1 MSGHRSD
8 GPENPSKVAVGS
20 AGAALSSGDVARPVR
35 GTAGPWE
42 GAPLLDRIR
51 AAAAA
56 CALLL
61 TVAAAMAVP
70 PRAAAIAGGEIANPA
85 QWPFMV
91 ALMDTAEPDAL
102 QAQFCGGTLVRTDW
116 VLTAA
121 HCVTE
126 DDGTLKD
133 PASIDVAVGIADL
146 STVTPADRIAVDRIH
161 TYPRWRPSVGGDR
174 GFAYDLA
181 VMHLVRP
188 AGTPVALPPAQLP
201 DVYRPSVARVAGWG
215 RQASDTFPARL
226 RTARISVS
234 TPRQCREIYSVY
246 GVICGT
252 LPESGEAS
260 TCDGDSGGPL
270 VDASGRV
277 PRLIGVVNFGIAG
290 VCERGSTG
298 AFADV
303 STFQTWVAH
312 ITRAVGDTGLS
323 LPEIS
328 SVRARDRG
336 DVIRVDITWCQ
347 DRARGRAVRADVF
360 LARTDGTIVR
370 HDTVRGTAGTRC
382 MEATITFP
390 DTLRNGTYLAV
401 GKVIDVRARMSFR
414 AAPVRFR
421 VS

>member
-1 MSGHRSD
+1 M
-8 GPENPSKVAVGS
+8 
-20 AGAALSSGDVARPVR
+20 
-35 GTAGPWE
+35 
-42 GAPLLDRIR
+42 LDRIR
-51 AAAAA
+51 ALGVA
-56 CALLL
+56 CALSLAL
-61 TVAAAMAVP
+61 VAGVFATP
-70 PRAAAIAGGEIANPA
+70 PRAAAIAGGAIADQS

-91 ALMDTAEPDAL
+91 ALLDATQPDVL
-102 QAQFCGGTLVRTDW
+102 QAQFCGGSLVRTDW

-146 STVTPADRIAVDRIH
+146 TTVTPADRVAVDRIH
-161 TYPRWRPSVGGDR
+161 TYPRWRPTSSGDR

-188 AGTPVALPPAQLP
+188 AGTPVALPLAQLP
-201 DVYRPSVARVAGWG
+201 DAYRPSVARVAGWG

-234 TPRQCREIYSVY
+234 TPRQCREIYEVY

-277 PRLIGVVNFGIAG
+277 PRLIGVVNFGLAG
-290 VCERGSTG
+290 VCEQGATG
-298 AFADV
+298 AFADI

-328 SVRARDRG
+328 SVRVRDRG
-336 DVIRVDITWCQ
+336 EVIRVNMTWCQ
-347 DRARGRAVRADVF
+347 DRARGRTLRADVF
-360 LARTDGTIVR
+360 LARADGTIVR
-370 HDTVRGTAGTRC
+370 RDTIRGTASARC
-382 MEATITFP
+382 MDATFTFP
-390 DTLRNGTYLAV
+390 DTLRNGPYLAV
-401 GKVIDVRARMSFR
+401 GKVIDVRSGMSFR